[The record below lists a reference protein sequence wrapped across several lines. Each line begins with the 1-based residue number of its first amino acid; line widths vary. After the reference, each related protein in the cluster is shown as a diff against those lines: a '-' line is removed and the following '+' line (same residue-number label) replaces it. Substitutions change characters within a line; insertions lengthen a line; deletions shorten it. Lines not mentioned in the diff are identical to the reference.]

1 MVILMGRWIFGW
13 ICFVF
18 TWPLLAK
25 DFLDTNLVPEWSSLD
40 SFQHR
45 IIRTDF
51 EHLLTKVYCPR
62 ATWRKGWIELKEK
75 EVWIKK
81 SKRLD
86 DWYKLSFG
94 DGNQTSMGEDSVPQ
108 TGSKLS
114 LQGLTIALDPG
125 HIGGDYSK
133 MEGRHFSIGE
143 SPPVKEGNLA
153 LTVAKILKKKLVDV
167 GAKVILVR
175 EENRPVSACQP
186 QDFLEEVE
194 EWIVAKEE
202 RRGERFPAEE
212 RMEMIKDRTEVLFYR
227 VSEIHARADFINT
240 QVLPDFA
247 FCIHLNAAPWPDPDS
262 FELLDRNDYHVLV
275 NGCYMGGELA
285 DDQQRFEMIYRL
297 LNGWH
302 KTELLLAENVSR
314 SFSRLTKL
322 PAFSYK
328 GPNALKVGEV
338 KGVWA
343 RNLLANR
350 IYRCPVVFL
359 EPYIA
364 NSKDAYE
371 RIQLGNY
378 KGKIQVRGELK
389 LSLVEEYAD
398 SVFQGICNSFPESR
412 K

>member
-1 MVILMGRWIFGW
+1 MGRWIFGW
-13 ICFVF
+13 ICLVL

-25 DFLDTNLVPEWSSLD
+25 DFLDTSIAPEWSSLD
-40 SFQHR
+40 SFQNR
-45 IIRTDF
+45 VNRTDL
-51 EHLLTKVYCPR
+51 ERLLTRVYCPR
-62 ATWRKGWIELKEK
+62 ATWRKGWVELKEE
-75 EVWIKK
+75 EVWIRK
-81 SKRLD
+81 SKALD

-94 DGNQTSMGEDSVPQ
+94 DGNQRCKSKDSVPQ
-108 TGSKLS
+108 SGSKLS

-153 LTVAKILKKKLVDV
+153 LTVAKILQKKLIDV

-175 EENRPVSACQP
+175 EENRPVSSYQP

-202 RRGERFPAEE
+202 RQGERFPVKE
-212 RMEMIKDRTEVLFYR
+212 RTKMIKDRTEVLFYR

-247 FCIHLNAAPWPDPDS
+247 VCIHLNAAPWSDPDS
-262 FELLDRNDYHVLV
+262 FELLERNDYHVLV

-322 PAFSYK
+322 PPFSYK

-359 EPYIA
+359 EPYVA
-364 NSKDAYE
+364 NSKEAYE

-378 KGKIQVRGELK
+378 EGKMQVRGEPK
-389 LSLVEEYAD
+389 LSLVEEYAE
-398 SVFQGICNSFPESR
+398 SVFQGICESFSGSG

>member
-1 MVILMGRWIFGW
+1 MVILMRRWIFGW
-13 ICFVF
+13 ICLVF
-18 TWPLLAK
+18 NWPLLAK
-25 DFLDTNLVPEWSSLD
+25 DFLDTSIAPEWASLD
-40 SFQHR
+40 LFQNR
-45 IIRTDF
+45 INRTDF

-62 ATWRKGWIELKEK
+62 ASWRKGWIELKEK
-75 EVWIKK
+75 EVSIRK
-81 SKRLD
+81 SKALD
-86 DWYKLSFG
+86 DCYILSFG
-94 DGNQTSMGEDSVPQ
+94 DGNQTSTGEDSITPS
-108 TGSKLS
+108 GSKLS

-143 SPPVKEGNLA
+143 SPPVKEGDLA
-153 LTVAKILKKKLVDV
+153 LTVAKILKKKLIDV

-175 EENRPVSACQP
+175 EENRPVSSYQP

-194 EWIVAKEE
+194 EWIVEKEE
-202 RRGERFPAEE
+202 KRGEQYPAEE
-212 RMEMIKDRTEVLFYR
+212 RIEMITDRSEVLFYR
-227 VSEIHARADFINT
+227 VSEINARADFINT
-240 QVLPDFA
+240 QVVPDFVV
-247 FCIHLNAAPWPDPDS
+247 CIHLNAAPWSDPDS

-285 DDQQRFEMIYRL
+285 DDQQRFAMIYRL

-302 KTELLLAENVSR
+302 ETELLLAENVSR

-364 NSKDAYE
+364 NSKEAYE

-378 KGKIQVRGELK
+378 KGKMQVRGELK
-389 LSLVEEYAD
+389 LSLVEEYAEA
-398 SVFQGICNSFPESR
+398 VYQGICDSFSGSR

>member
-1 MVILMGRWIFGW
+1 MVILMRRWIFGW
-13 ICFVF
+13 ICLVF
-18 TWPLLAK
+18 NWPLLAK
-25 DFLDTNLVPEWSSLD
+25 DFLDTSIAPEWASLD
-40 SFQHR
+40 LFQNR
-45 IIRTDF
+45 INRTDF

-62 ATWRKGWIELKEK
+62 ASWRKGWIELKEK
-75 EVWIKK
+75 EVSIRK
-81 SKRLD
+81 SKALD
-86 DWYKLSFG
+86 DCYILSFG
-94 DGNQTSMGEDSVPQ
+94 DGNQTSTGEDSITPS
-108 TGSKLS
+108 GSKLS

-143 SPPVKEGNLA
+143 SPPVKEGDLA
-153 LTVAKILKKKLVDV
+153 LTVAKILKKKLIDV

-175 EENRPVSACQP
+175 EDNRPVSSYQP
-186 QDFLEEVE
+186 RDFLEEVE

-212 RMEMIKDRTEVLFYR
+212 RVEMIKNRSEVLFYR

-247 FCIHLNAAPWPDPDS
+247 VCIHLNAAPWSDPDS

-302 KTELLLAENVSR
+302 KMELLLAENVSR

-364 NSKDAYE
+364 NSKEVHE

-378 KGKIQVRGELK
+378 NGEKQVRGELK
-389 LSLVEEYAD
+389 LSLVEEYAE
-398 SVFQGICNSFPESR
+398 SVFQGIRDSFSESR

>member
-25 DFLDTNLVPEWSSLD
+25 AFLDTSIAPEWSSLD
-40 SFQHR
+40 SFQNR
-45 IIRTDF
+45 INRTDF
-51 EHLLTKVYCPR
+51 EHLLTRVYCPR
-62 ATWRKGWIELKEK
+62 ASWRKGWVELKKK
-75 EVWIKK
+75 EVWIRK
-81 SKRLD
+81 SKALD

-108 TGSKLS
+108 SGSKLS

-153 LTVAKILKKKLVDV
+153 LTVAKILKKKLIDV

-175 EENRPVSACQP
+175 EENRPVSSYQP

-202 RRGERFPAEE
+202 RQGERFPAEE

-240 QVLPDFA
+240 QVLPDFVV
-247 FCIHLNAAPWPDPDS
+247 CIHLNAAPWSDPDS

-302 KTELLLAENVSR
+302 KTELVLAENVSR

-364 NSKDAYE
+364 NSKAAYE

-378 KGKIQVRGELK
+378 KGKMKVGGEPK
-389 LSLVEEYAD
+389 LSLVEEYAE
-398 SVFQGICNSFPESR
+398 SVFQGICDSFPESR

>member
-1 MVILMGRWIFGW
+1 L
-13 ICFVF
+13 VF
-18 TWPLLAK
+18 NWPLLAK
-25 DFLDTNLVPEWSSLD
+25 DFLDTSIAPEWASLD
-40 SFQHR
+40 LFQNR
-45 IIRTDF
+45 INRTDF

-62 ATWRKGWIELKEK
+62 ASWRKGWIELKEK
-75 EVWIKK
+75 EVSIRK
-81 SKRLD
+81 SKALD
-86 DWYKLSFG
+86 DCYILSFG
-94 DGNQTSMGEDSVPQ
+94 DGNQTSTGEDSITPS
-108 TGSKLS
+108 GSKLS

-143 SPPVKEGNLA
+143 SPPVKEGDLA
-153 LTVAKILKKKLVDV
+153 LTVAKILKKKLIDL

-175 EENRPVSACQP
+175 EENRPVSSYQP

-212 RMEMIKDRTEVLFYR
+212 RVEMIKNRSEVLFYR

-247 FCIHLNAAPWPDPDS
+247 VCIHLNAAPWSDPDS

-302 KTELLLAENVSR
+302 KMELLLAENVSR

-364 NSKDAYE
+364 NSKEVHE

-378 KGKIQVRGELK
+378 NGEKQVRGELK
-389 LSLVEEYAD
+389 LSLVEEYAE
-398 SVFQGICNSFPESR
+398 SVFQGIRDSFSESR

>member
-1 MVILMGRWIFGW
+1 MRRWIFGW
-13 ICFVF
+13 ICLVF
-18 TWPLLAK
+18 NWPLLAK
-25 DFLDTNLVPEWSSLD
+25 DFLDTSIAPEWASLD
-40 SFQHR
+40 LFQNR
-45 IIRTDF
+45 INRTDF

-62 ATWRKGWIELKEK
+62 ASWRKGWIELKEK
-75 EVWIKK
+75 EVSIRK
-81 SKRLD
+81 SKALD
-86 DWYKLSFG
+86 DCYILSFG
-94 DGNQTSMGEDSVPQ
+94 DGNQTSTGEDSITPS
-108 TGSKLS
+108 GSKLS

-143 SPPVKEGNLA
+143 SPPVKEGDLA
-153 LTVAKILKKKLVDV
+153 LTVAKILKKKLIDV

-175 EENRPVSACQP
+175 EENRPVSSYQP

-212 RMEMIKDRTEVLFYR
+212 RVEMIKNRSEVLFYR

-247 FCIHLNAAPWPDPDS
+247 VCIHLNAAPWSDPDS

-302 KTELLLAENVSR
+302 KMELLLAENVSR

-364 NSKDAYE
+364 NSKEVHE

-378 KGKIQVRGELK
+378 NGEKQVRGELK
-389 LSLVEEYAD
+389 LSLVEEYAE
-398 SVFQGICNSFPESR
+398 SVFQGIRDSFSESR

>member
-1 MVILMGRWIFGW
+1 MVFN
-13 ICFVF
+13 
-18 TWPLLAK
+18 WPLLAK
-25 DFLDTNLVPEWSSLD
+25 DFLDTSIAPEWASLD
-40 SFQHR
+40 LFQNR
-45 IIRTDF
+45 INRTDF

-62 ATWRKGWIELKEK
+62 ASWRKGWIELKEK
-75 EVWIKK
+75 EVSIRK
-81 SKRLD
+81 SKALD
-86 DWYKLSFG
+86 DCYILSFG
-94 DGNQTSMGEDSVPQ
+94 DGNQTSTGEDSITPS
-108 TGSKLS
+108 GSKLS

-143 SPPVKEGNLA
+143 SPPVKEGDLA
-153 LTVAKILKKKLVDV
+153 LTVAKILKKKLIDL

-175 EENRPVSACQP
+175 EENRPVSSYQP

-212 RMEMIKDRTEVLFYR
+212 RVEMIKNRSEVLFYR

-247 FCIHLNAAPWPDPDS
+247 VCIHLNAAPWSDPDS

-302 KTELLLAENVSR
+302 KMELLLAENVSR

-364 NSKDAYE
+364 NSKEVHE

-378 KGKIQVRGELK
+378 NGEKQVRGELK
-389 LSLVEEYAD
+389 LSLVEEYAE
-398 SVFQGICNSFPESR
+398 SVFQGIRDSFSESR

>member
-1 MVILMGRWIFGW
+1 MRRWIFGW
-13 ICFVF
+13 ICLVF
-18 TWPLLAK
+18 NWPLLAK
-25 DFLDTNLVPEWSSLD
+25 DFLDTSIAPEWASLD
-40 SFQHR
+40 LFQNR
-45 IIRTDF
+45 INRTDF

-62 ATWRKGWIELKEK
+62 ASWRKGWIELKEK
-75 EVWIKK
+75 EVSIRK
-81 SKRLD
+81 SKALD
-86 DWYKLSFG
+86 DCYILSFG
-94 DGNQTSMGEDSVPQ
+94 DGNQTSTGEDSITPS
-108 TGSKLS
+108 GSKLS

-143 SPPVKEGNLA
+143 SPPVKEGDLA
-153 LTVAKILKKKLVDV
+153 LTVAKILKKKLIDL

-175 EENRPVSACQP
+175 EENRPVSSYQP

-212 RMEMIKDRTEVLFYR
+212 RVEMIKNRSEVLFYR

-247 FCIHLNAAPWPDPDS
+247 VCIHLNAAPWSDPDS

-285 DDQQRFEMIYRL
+285 DDQQRFEMIDRL

-302 KTELLLAENVSR
+302 KMELLLAENVSR

-364 NSKDAYE
+364 NSKEVHE

-378 KGKIQVRGELK
+378 NGEKQVRGELK
-389 LSLVEEYAD
+389 LSLVEEYAE
-398 SVFQGICNSFPESR
+398 SVFQGIRDSFSESR

>member
-1 MVILMGRWIFGW
+1 M
-13 ICFVF
+13 VF

-40 SFQHR
+40 SFQHS

-51 EHLLTKVYCPR
+51 EHLLTRVYCPR
-62 ATWRKGWIELKEK
+62 TTWRKGWIELKEK
-75 EVWIKK
+75 EVWIRK
-81 SKRLD
+81 SKALD
-86 DWYKLSFG
+86 DCYILSFG
-94 DGNQTSMGEDSVPQ
+94 DGNQTSTGEDSITPS
-108 TGSKLS
+108 GSKLS

-143 SPPVKEGNLA
+143 SPPVKEGDLA
-153 LTVAKILKKKLVDV
+153 LTVAKILKKKLIDL

-175 EENRPVSACQP
+175 EENRPVSSYQP

-212 RMEMIKDRTEVLFYR
+212 RVEMIKNRSEVLFYR

-247 FCIHLNAAPWPDPDS
+247 VCIHLNAAPWSDPDS

-302 KTELLLAENVSR
+302 KMELLLAENVSR

-364 NSKDAYE
+364 NSKEVHE

-378 KGKIQVRGELK
+378 NGEKQVRGELK
-389 LSLVEEYAD
+389 LSLVEEYAE
-398 SVFQGICNSFPESR
+398 SVFQGIRDSFSESR

>member
-1 MVILMGRWIFGW
+1 V
-13 ICFVF
+13 
-18 TWPLLAK
+18 
-25 DFLDTNLVPEWSSLD
+25 
-40 SFQHR
+40 
-45 IIRTDF
+45 
-51 EHLLTKVYCPR
+51 
-62 ATWRKGWIELKEK
+62 
-75 EVWIKK
+75 
-81 SKRLD
+81 
-86 DWYKLSFG
+86 
-94 DGNQTSMGEDSVPQ
+94 
-108 TGSKLS
+108 SKLS
-114 LQGLTIALDPG
+114 LKGLTIALDPG

-143 SPPVKEGNLA
+143 SPPVKEGDIA
-153 LTVAKILKKKLVDV
+153 LIVAKILKKKLIDE

-175 EENRPVSACQP
+175 EENRPVSSYQP

-194 EWIVAKEE
+194 EWIIAKEE

-212 RMEMIKDRTEVLFYR
+212 RVEMIKNRSEVLFYR

-247 FCIHLNAAPWPDPDS
+247 VCIHLNAAPWSDPDS

-302 KTELLLAENVSR
+302 KMELLLAENVSR

-359 EPYIA
+359 EPYVA
-364 NSKDAYE
+364 NSQDAYE

-378 KGKIQVRGELK
+378 EGKMQVKGEPK
-389 LSLVEEYAD
+389 LSLVEEYAE
-398 SVFQGICNSFPESR
+398 SVFRGICDSFSGSR